1 MMVMI
6 MLMSF
11 TKITKDE
18 FLNPIRQDI
27 KKDKL
32 RYVPNIF
39 PHKGYPW
46 NYGAL
51 PQV

>member
-1 MMVMI
+1 